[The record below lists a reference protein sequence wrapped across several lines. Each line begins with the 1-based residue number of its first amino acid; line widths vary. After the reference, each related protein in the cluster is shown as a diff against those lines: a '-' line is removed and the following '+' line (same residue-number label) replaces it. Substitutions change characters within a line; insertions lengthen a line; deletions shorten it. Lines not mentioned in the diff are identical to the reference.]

1 MPSTPPDPVKLAAE
15 WEKVRNKFAGSL
27 MVDTKLTS
35 LAQNLEMSD
44 WPIKGPDETP
54 AKYVELS
61 YEEMEKMPGLMGF
74 PQRVEMLVTLLRETL
89 AFDEPFG
96 EMAAHIETAA
106 SKDDALVKNL
116 AKLEVPLDFPLS
128 LAALSADTRG
138 FCEAEKLATL
148 GDFVTFS
155 QKMAQAIVVGG
166 DFRTLLNA
174 LAHTDEKTMADFL
187 PFRAGVK
194 GLHLPEAI
202 GVGVRRLKP
211 AEYAALLK
219 KSGKRNL
226 SPEQEK
232 EVAKVTKDALGRAE
246 QDLLRYCAAVEGH
259 FAKEFGEFRKMV
271 KEGGNL
277 ERYFMVL
284 EDPDREMVARHTA
297 VLFVKQGA
305 PAPVPVPTA
314 AAVKTAETGAKASPP
329 VEKKGG
335 MFGWLFGKK

>member
-1 MPSTPPDPVKLAAE
+1 MPATPPDPAKLAAE

-27 MVDTKLTS
+27 MVDTRLTS
-35 LAQNLEMSD
+35 LAQNLEMTD
-44 WPIKGPDETP
+44 WPIKGPEETP

-106 SKDDALVKNL
+106 SKDDPLLKNL
-116 AKLEVPLDFPLS
+116 ARLEVPLDFPLS
-128 LAALSADTRG
+128 LTALSADTRS
-138 FCEAEKLATL
+138 FCDAEKLVTL
-148 GDFVTFS
+148 GDFVAFS

-174 LAHTDEKTMADFL
+174 LAHADEKALAGFL
-187 PFRAGVK
+187 PFRAGAK
-194 GLHLPEAI
+194 GLHLPEAF

-211 AEYAALLK
+211 AEYAGLLR

-232 EVAKVTKDALGRAE
+232 ESAKVTKDALGRVE
-246 QDLLRYCAAVEGH
+246 QDLLRYYAAMEGR
-259 FAKEFGEFRKMV
+259 FEKAFGEFRKMV
-271 KEGGNL
+271 KEGGSL

-284 EDPDREMVARHTA
+284 EDPDRELVARHMA
-297 VLFVKQGA
+297 VVFVKQGA
-305 PAPVPVPTA
+305 PAPAPA
-314 AAVKTAETGAKASPP
+314 AAPGPAATVAGGKTPAPA
-329 VEKKGG
+329 EKKSG

>member
-1 MPSTPPDPVKLAAE
+1 MPATPPDHSGPAAE
-15 WEKVRNKFAGSL
+15 WETVRNKFAGSL
-27 MVDTKLTS
+27 MVDTRLTS
-35 LAQNLEMSD
+35 LAQNLEMTD
-44 WPIKGPDETP
+44 WPIKGPEETP

-106 SKDDALVKNL
+106 SKDDPLLKNL
-116 AKLEVPLDFPLS
+116 ARLEVPLDFPLS
-128 LAALSADTRG
+128 LTALSADTRS
-138 FCEAEKLATL
+138 FCDAEKLVTL
-148 GDFVTFS
+148 GDFVAFS

-174 LAHTDEKTMADFL
+174 LAHADEKALAGFL
-187 PFRAGVK
+187 PFRAGAK
-194 GLHLPEAI
+194 GLHLPEAF

-211 AEYAALLK
+211 AEYAGLLR

-232 EVAKVTKDALGRAE
+232 ESAKVTKDALGRAE
-246 QDLLRYCAAVEGH
+246 QDLLRYYAAMEGR
-259 FAKEFGEFRKMV
+259 FEKAFGEFRKMV
-271 KEGGNL
+271 KEGGSL

-284 EDPDREMVARHTA
+284 EDPDRELVARHMA
-297 VLFVKQGA
+297 VVFVKQGA
-305 PAPVPVPTA
+305 PAPAPA
-314 AAVKTAETGAKASPP
+314 AAPGPAATVAGGKTPAPA
-329 VEKKGG
+329 EKKSG